1 MGSRR
6 KAFLIVVSALVL
18 LAADASTAS
27 AVTTRGYTGTAFYV
41 VARQKNDDSKIRI
54 TASMHDLGVG
64 QEYALVGSRHRCS
77 NADAPGGR
85 VFRAKFAPDA
95 GEDDIFLTGRVAAR
109 SPLRR
114 MRSVVFY
121 DVDALEPGNELGC
134 ARRTRVPANAT
145 FARTCGRLGELL
157 GCVAAAQADG
167 SSTIHVLGS
176 IHGLTP
182 SENYTLVGST
192 KPCAEA
198 HTNEAQVFRVNL
210 RTDADSDDLFGTK
223 SVNADLPLS
232 QIRSVRLFT
241 QPRRQ
246 QRFCDEVKL
255 GE

>member
-1 MGSRR
+1 MASIRR
-6 KAFLIVVSALVL
+6 AFPVLATVIVL
-18 LAADASTAS
+18 LAAEASTAS
-27 AVTTRGYTGTAFYV
+27 AVTTRGYTGAAFYV

-54 TASMHDLGVG
+54 AASMHELTAG
-64 QEYALVGSRHRCS
+64 QEYALVGSRRRCS
-77 NADAPGGR
+77 NVDQPGGR
-85 VFRAKFAPDA
+85 VFRADFAPDA
-95 GEDDIFLTGRVAAR
+95 GEDDIFMTGRVAAHL
-109 SPLRR
+109 PLRR
-114 MRSVVFY
+114 MRSVVYY

-134 ARRTRVPANAT
+134 AKRSRPPRNGTL
-145 FARTCGRLGELL
+145 ARSCGKLGELL
-157 GCVAAAQADG
+157 GCVAARQADG
-167 SSTIHVLGS
+167 SNTIGVVGS

-182 SENYTLVGST
+182 SESYTLVGST

-210 RTDADSDDLFGTK
+210 RTDADSDDLFGSR

-232 QIRSVRLFT
+232 QIRSVRLFA